1 MTMLVGNSENT
12 SIVTHALQQIGPV
25 CRWLADLS
33 PDVYVNSSQLGKLID
48 RSKRSIE
55 RMWRR
60 GELPPP
66 VKFAGRNV
74 WFVGAILEHFQK
86 RQAQKVKAI
95 CGRRAE

>member
-1 MTMLVGNSENT
+1 
-12 SIVTHALQQIGPV
+12 V
-25 CRWLADLS
+25 CRWLADL
-33 PDVYVNSSQLGKLID
+33 PHDVYVNAVQLGKLVN

-66 VKFAGRNV
+66 VKFAGCNV

-95 CGRRAE
+95 CVRRAE